1 MYFCKKNISLRN
13 VHESF
18 FLPKTSTLN
27 ECSISPTEFDALIVY
42 FPKCVDVTLAKTN
55 ELTDVWAFVSNLNPS
70 LAANSFS
77 FKYQLILAL
86 GKASTKHSNRAG

>member
-1 MYFCKKNISLRN
+1 
-13 VHESF
+13 
-18 FLPKTSTLN
+18 
-27 ECSISPTEFDALIVY
+27 
-42 FPKCVDVTLAKTN
+42 
-55 ELTDVWAFVSNLNPS
+55 